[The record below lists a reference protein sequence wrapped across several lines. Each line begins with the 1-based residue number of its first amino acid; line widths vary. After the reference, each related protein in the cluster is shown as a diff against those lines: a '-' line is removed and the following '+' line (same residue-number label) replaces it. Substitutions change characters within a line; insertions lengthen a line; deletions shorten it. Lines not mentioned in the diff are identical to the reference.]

1 LPSIA
6 SPDSRAGTRLL
17 IDTQALLWWLKD
29 DPQLSAGARRAI
41 ADTANTRRF
50 SIAGAWEMAIK
61 CSIGKLTLDVPAAA
75 LLADHLPLNR
85 IEMLALTLSDLVR
98 LESLPWHHRDPF
110 DRVMAAQALERDLV
124 IVSSD
129 NAFDAYGVERL
140 W

>member
-1 LPSIA
+1 V
-6 SPDSRAGTRLL
+6 RLL

-29 DPQLSAGARRAI
+29 DPQLSAPARRAM
-41 ADTANTRRF
+41 ADTVNSRRF

-61 CSIGKLTLDVPAAA
+61 CSIGKLRLDVPAAT
-75 LLADHLPLNR
+75 LLTEHLPLNH
-85 IEMLALTLSDLVR
+85 IEMLALTLSDLGR

-110 DRVMAAQALERDLV
+110 DRVMAAQALERDLA

-129 NAFDAYGVERL
+129 DAFDAYGVERL

>member
-1 LPSIA
+1 MPSTA
-6 SPDSRAGTRLL
+6 STKLL

-29 DPQLSAGARRAI
+29 DPQLSAAGRRAI

-61 CSIGKLTLDVPAAA
+61 CSIGKLKLAVPAAT
-75 LLADHLPLNR
+75 LLAEHLPFNR
-85 IEMLALTLSDLVR
+85 IEMLALTLSDLGR
-98 LESLPWHHRDPF
+98 LEELPWHHRDRF
-110 DRVMAAQALERDLV
+110 DRVMVAQALERDLA

-129 NAFDAYGVERL
+129 GAFDAYGVERL

>member
-1 LPSIA
+1 MPSTA
-6 SPDSRAGTRLL
+6 SRKLL

-29 DPQLSAGARRAI
+29 DPQLSAAARLAI
-41 ADTANTRRF
+41 AASANTRRF

-61 CSIGKLTLDVPAAA
+61 CSIGKLTLDAPAAA

-85 IEMLALTLSDLVR
+85 IEMLGVTLGDLGR
-98 LESLPWHHRDPF
+98 LEALPWHHRDPF
-110 DRVMAAQALERDLV
+110 DRLMAAQALERDLT

-129 NAFDAYGVERL
+129 DAFDAYGVERI